1 MKRTWIRQAATLTLL
16 GLAGVAGAAEIEAL
30 KVAYAKGTFTVD
42 AQMLLQA
49 PVAAVRAALTDYEH
63 LDQLSDAIA
72 ESHLLRQDADA
83 ATVFTRS
90 RACAGWFCREIR
102 KTERVTQTADTIVAE
117 ADPALSNVEHSVT
130 RWHFIAVGDR
140 TRVVWRVEV
149 DPAFFIPPLIGP
161 PLVKSAMQR
170 EGEAMAIGLERAARA
185 IVARSEQAAPLAPSP
200 GR

>member
-16 GLAGVAGAAEIEAL
+16 GLAGVAGAAEIEAI

-83 ATVFTRS
+83 ATVFTRTRAS
-90 RACAGWFCREIR
+90 RVRSTC
-102 KTERVTQTADTIVAE
+102 
-117 ADPALSNVEHSVT
+117 SV
-130 RWHFIAVGDR
+130 
-140 TRVVWRVEV
+140 
-149 DPAFFIPPLIGP
+149 
-161 PLVKSAMQR
+161 
-170 EGEAMAIGLERAARA
+170 ARA
-185 IVARSEQAAPLAPSP
+185 KP
-200 GR
+200 GSASRRRPWAVK